1 MVHITFLRAREV
13 LDSRGNPTVAVEI
26 ELDGGGVRAEAMV
39 PSGAS
44 TGVHEAV
51 ELRDNDP
58 RRYLGKGVLTAVG
71 NVNGEIARTVV
82 DKDFAEHFVGQREL
96 DMLLCSLDGTPN
108 KGRLGANAILG
119 VSMAF
124 AQAMA
129 KRGDVPLY
137 RYFASSA
144 DGAVGGAA
152 GGATG
157 DFSLPVPM
165 MNVINGGQHA
175 DSGLDIQEFMIMPVG
190 FSTFAERLRVGSEIF
205 HTLKKELKKR
215 GLSTG
220 VGDEGGFAPHL
231 ETNEAALE
239 LLVSAIGAA
248 GYTTDQ
254 VKIALDCAAS
264 SFYKDGA
271 YRCHVAGAGGVG
283 GATGGDGRRA
293 LSSEELV
300 AWYGDLIAQFPIVS
314 IEDPCAEDDWHGFS
328 LMMERYGERIT
339 VVGDDLLVTNVARI
353 HDAAAKKAV
362 NSVLIKMNQIGTISE
377 TIDAIRLTQQLG
389 WKPVVSHRSGET
401 EDTTLADLCVGLG
414 CPMIKTGSL
423 CRSERIAK
431 YNRLLKIENNL

>member
-1 MVHITFLRAREV
+1 MVHITSLQAREV

-26 ELDGGGVRAEAMV
+26 VLDGKSQAEAMV

-58 RRYLGKGVLTAVG
+58 KRYLGKGVLTAVG
-71 NVNGEIARTVV
+71 NANGEIAQAIVG
-82 DKDFAEHFVGQREL
+82 KDFVGQREL
-96 DMLLCSLDGTPN
+96 DALLCSLDGTPN

-129 KRGDVPLY
+129 KRDGVPLY
-137 RYFASSA
+137 QYFAALASA
-144 DGAVGGAA
+144 GDAVGNAGAA
-152 GGATG
+152 GAS

-175 DSGLDIQEFMIMPVG
+175 DSGLDIQEFMIMPIG

-215 GLSTG
+215 GLSVG

-231 ETNEAALE
+231 DTNEAALE

-271 YRCHVAGAGGVG
+271 YICHVAGTGDSV
-283 GATGGDGRRA
+283 GATQKA

-328 LMMERYGERIT
+328 LMMKRYGSQIT
-339 VVGDDLLVTNVARI
+339 IVGDDLLVTNVARI
-353 HDAAAKKAV
+353 RDAAAQKAV
-362 NSVLIKMNQIGTISE
+362 NAVLIKMNQIGTISE
-377 TIDAIRLTQQLG
+377 TIDAIQLTQQLG

-431 YNRLLKIENNL
+431 YNRLLKIEGDVAST